1 MLPMK
6 VRVQELKV
14 ALTVKLAQVQPPSC
28 LALLESLGR
37 RLGSNRAHTVL
48 LPAPQDDLHI
58 VDSLE
63 LPTADPQYLTELAHY
78 RHWGDS
84 VLLVDL

>member
-1 MLPMK
+1 MGEGRL
-6 VRVQELKV
+6 R
-14 ALTVKLAQVQPPSC
+14 PS
-28 LALLESLGR
+28 
-37 RLGSNRAHTVL
+37 VL
-48 LPAPQDDLHI
+48 SSHQDDLHI

-63 LPTADPQYLTELAHY
+63 LPTEDPQYLSELARY

>member
-1 MLPMK
+1 MAWL
-6 VRVQELKV
+6 R
-14 ALTVKLAQVQPPSC
+14 PS
-28 LALLESLGR
+28 
-37 RLGSNRAHTVL
+37 VL
-48 LPAPQDDLHI
+48 SSHQDNLHI

-63 LPTADPQYLTELAHY
+63 LPTADPQYLTELACF